1 MKSIFTKLFLV
12 SALSVTGISYAQYYP
27 NDDYGNNYGYEYYYD
42 DYNYPDEYYY
52 EYPNDYYTNDLYRGY
67 YNDYRN
73 TIISINWDRFFVEF
87 RLSPYQIREIRI
99 LNSRFS
105 SYGNWQRY
113 YRYNPD
119 RWYYD
124 RFIALERILGPR
136 IYVVYYQRYY
146 RNYNPIVYY
155 QNYRVKHYR
164 PTVYVTP
171 RYRNVDVRTFKN
183 DAYRTGGFRNN
194 DRAYNDNRNFEKSRE
209 NSGFRSGSSDERPR
223 DNRGFRSSDSRND
236 NDRNYGNQNQQPS
249 RNEGFRSVSPQRS
262 ENQNRG
268 NDAVRSGG
276 FRGQGQENKVS
287 ESRSSGNNGRGN
299 GNSNGNRGGG
309 FR

>member
-1 MKSIFTKLFLV
+1 MGQIFC
-12 SALSVTGISYAQYYP
+12 I
-27 NDDYGNNYGYEYYYD
+27 
-42 DYNYPDEYYY
+42 
-52 EYPNDYYTNDLYRGY
+52 
-67 YNDYRN
+67 
-73 TIISINWDRFFVEF
+73 EF

-105 SYGNWQRY
+105 NYGNWQRY
-113 YRYNPD
+113 YRYNPN

-223 DNRGFRSSDSRND
+223 NNGGFRSSDSRND
-236 NDRNYGNQNQQPS
+236 NDRNYGKPKS
-249 RNEGFRSVSPQRS
+249 TTI
-262 ENQNRG
+262 
-268 NDAVRSGG
+268 
-276 FRGQGQENKVS
+276 
-287 ESRSSGNNGRGN
+287 
-299 GNSNGNRGGG
+299 
-309 FR
+309 

>member
-105 SYGNWQRY
+105 NYGHWQRY

-223 DNRGFRSSDSRND
+223 NNGGFRSSDSRND
-236 NDRNYGNQNQQPS
+236 NDRNYGKPKS
-249 RNEGFRSVSPQRS
+249 TTI
-262 ENQNRG
+262 
-268 NDAVRSGG
+268 
-276 FRGQGQENKVS
+276 
-287 ESRSSGNNGRGN
+287 
-299 GNSNGNRGGG
+299 
-309 FR
+309 

>member
-1 MKSIFTKLFLV
+1 VFCISVAVFVAVVCPSIRSWSCAIKIRAKSKVCPHNAFAWQV
-12 SALSVTGISYAQYYP
+12 SPA
-27 NDDYGNNYGYEYYYD
+27 
-42 DYNYPDEYYY
+42 
-52 EYPNDYYTNDLYRGY
+52 
-67 YNDYRN
+67 
-73 TIISINWDRFFVEF
+73 
-87 RLSPYQIREIRI
+87 
-99 LNSRFS
+99 
-105 SYGNWQRY
+105 
-113 YRYNPD
+113 
-119 RWYYD
+119 
-124 RFIALERILGPR
+124 
-136 IYVVYYQRYY
+136 Y

-209 NSGFRSGSSDERPR
+209 NSGFRSGSSEERPR
-223 DNRGFRSSDSRND
+223 DNGGFRSSDSRND

-276 FRGQGQENKVS
+276 FRSQGQENKV
-287 ESRSSGNNGRGN
+287 E
-299 GNSNGNRGGG
+299 
-309 FR
+309 

>member
-105 SYGNWQRY
+105 NYGNWHRY
-113 YRYNPD
+113 YRYNPN

-146 RNYNPIVYY
+146 RSYNPIVYY

-171 RYRNVDVRTFKN
+171 RYRNVDVRTFK
-183 DAYRTGGFRNN
+183 
-194 DRAYNDNRNFEKSRE
+194 K
-209 NSGFRSGSSDERPR
+209 
-223 DNRGFRSSDSRND
+223 
-236 NDRNYGNQNQQPS
+236 
-249 RNEGFRSVSPQRS
+249 
-262 ENQNRG
+262 
-268 NDAVRSGG
+268 
-276 FRGQGQENKVS
+276 
-287 ESRSSGNNGRGN
+287 
-299 GNSNGNRGGG
+299 
-309 FR
+309 